1 MKFTL
6 IIDYEVT
13 NKTNIN
19 KFLFLIYK
27 LVLFC
32 LHFLGFFKMLLLLS
46 PKVSSAYLP
55 FSSFLPSALEHSF
68 EMIDH
73 FLLFWVKV
81 TVCPPITSVV
91 LTQPIKL
98 KADEVFKRA
107 RQELI
112 WF

>member
-32 LHFLGFFKMLLLLS
+32 LHFLGFFKMLLFLS
-46 PKVSSAYLP
+46 RKVCSALLP

-68 EMIDH
+68 ERIDQ
-73 FLLFWVKV
+73 FALFWVKV

-91 LTQPIKL
+91 LTPPIKL